1 MEFGLRTIALI
12 LSKASLLVLAFVF
25 GQIGFGHLFKEDGS
39 KYLKREHTVANLS
52 TMGFTFKPRWED
64 SKERQLLL
72 RHFCA
77 ILGASHIA
85 RASACVL
92 SAFVGGS
99 AVTCCLLAEII
110 FLINTL
116 YAFETFPAGTG
127 AKGSPKRGLDM
138 MTVLP
143 PCLTSGCSGPGSLMQ
158 TMLVIA
164 TAGMVC
170 NLVSL
175 SWRRTLKGAKES

>member
-1 MEFGLRTIALI
+1 M
-12 LSKASLLVLAFVF
+12 
-25 GQIGFGHLFKEDGS
+25 GS
-39 KYLKREHTVANLS
+39 ADLS

-127 AKGSPKRGLDM
+127 AKGSPKKGLDV

-143 PCLTSGCSGPGSLMQ
+143 ICLTSECSGPGSLMQ

-175 SWRRTLKGAKES
+175 SWKRTLKAAKES

>member
-25 GQIGFGHLFKEDGS
+25 GQIGFGHLFKEDG
-39 KYLKREHTVANLS
+39 NLS

-127 AKGSPKRGLDM
+127 AKGSPKRG
-138 MTVLP
+138 
-143 PCLTSGCSGPGSLMQ
+143 PGSLMQ